1 MKAFYIIAGL
11 GILYLMLQ
19 SFKVVSSNLNVEN
32 QKYRLVLSEA
42 QFEIRFYPSA
52 TFAKIYSQGT
62 DYKSVASSGFRKLA
76 GYIFGGNE
84 QSKSIAMTA
93 PVRMELT
100 DKGST
105 MSFVM
110 PEKYQESDLPKPND
124 SGVLIV
130 KSSPQYVAAISFGG
144 YADDEKIKE
153 NRELLQ
159 QLIQKRGLKITGEY
173 TFLAY
178 NAPYQFWSR
187 KNEVIIPI
195 EWKE

>member
-1 MKAFYIIAGL
+1 MKAFYIVAGIGFVL
-11 GILYLMLQ
+11 LMIQ
-19 SFKVVSSNLNVEN
+19 SYKVLSSSLETEN
-32 QKYRLVLSEA
+32 QKYRLVHSES
-42 QFEIRFYPSA
+42 QYEIRFYPSA
-52 TFAKIYSQGT
+52 TFAKIYSDGT
-62 DYKSVASSGFRKLA
+62 NYKSVASSGFRKLA

-84 QSKSIAMTA
+84 QKQSIAMTA
-93 PVRMELT
+93 PVRMEMT

-110 PEKYQESDLPKPND
+110 PEKYKESDLPKPND
-124 SGVLIV
+124 SGVHIV
-130 KSSPQYVAAISFGG
+130 KSSPHYVAAITFGG

-153 NRELLQ
+153 NRDLLLRLLQ
-159 QLIQKRGLKITGEY
+159 EKGIKVTGEY

-187 KNEVIIPI
+187 KNEVVIPI

>member
-11 GILYLMLQ
+11 GILFLLIQ
-19 SFKVVSSNLNVEN
+19 SYQVVSSNLTTEN
-32 QKYRLVLSEA
+32 QKYRVVLTEE
-42 QFEIRFYPSA
+42 QFEIRFYPAA
-52 TFAKIYSQGT
+52 TFAIIYSRGT

-124 SGVLIV
+124 SSVLIV

-159 QLIQKRGLKITGEY
+159 QLIQKKGLKIIGES
-173 TFLAY
+173 TFLGY